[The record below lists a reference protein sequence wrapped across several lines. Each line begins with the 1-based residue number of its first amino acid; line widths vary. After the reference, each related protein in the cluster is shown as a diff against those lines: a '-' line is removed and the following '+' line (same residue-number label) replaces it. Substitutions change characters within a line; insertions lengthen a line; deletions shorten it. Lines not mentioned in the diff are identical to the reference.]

1 MLHVGLTGNIATGKS
16 YAASAF
22 SVLGAS
28 IIDADRV
35 AHEVLAVGT
44 PTYFKIVDAFGEKIL
59 SASREIDRKKLG
71 QIVFSDATKR
81 STLNAL
87 THPEVGAEIQRRI
100 AALEQSS
107 SSGIIIVDAALMV
120 ETGGYKIYDCLIVVA
135 CDPSLQ
141 VSRIMSR
148 DGLTEAEARARMAS
162 QMPIEE
168 KLKLAGYTINTSGT
182 FTQTD
187 DQVKAIYQDLT
198 IRERQ
203 LRDRRQS
210 GLAGSGI

>member
-22 SVLGAS
+22 SVLGAD

-35 AHEVLAVGT
+35 AHEVLAFGT
-44 PTYFKIVDAFGEKIL
+44 PAYFKIVDAFGEQIL
-59 SASREIDRKKLG
+59 GGSREIDRKKLG

-100 AALEQSS
+100 SSLEQSS

-120 ETGGYKIYDCLIVVA
+120 ETGGYKIYDCLIVAA

-148 DGLTEAEARARMAS
+148 DGLTEAEARARMAA

-168 KLKLAGYTINTSGT
+168 KLKLADYAINTSGT
-182 FTQTD
+182 FAQTD

-203 LRDRRQS
+203 LKNRSQS
-210 GLAGSGI
+210 G